1 MDGLTKKEIVT
12 MSKGRPCL
20 LGVSLVLYWIVE
32 VLSHCMVDFHTTPTV
47 GHQMSSSCFF
57 PFLIYLFI
65 NCKMDSPQLVQ
76 SKYDK
81 VQLID
86 QGFLLCRNKSRGN
99 KHYFRCTL
107 NKPTQCKATAIVIG
121 SLEEGQFEVVHHVE
135 KH

>member
-1 MDGLTKKEIVT
+1 

-20 LGVSLVLYWIVE
+20 LGVSLVLYWIVK
-32 VLSHCMVDFHTTPTV
+32 VLNHCMVDFHTTPTV
-47 GHQMSSSCFF
+47 GHQMASSCFF
-57 PFLIYLFI
+57 PFLIYSFI

-86 QGFLLCRNKSRGN
+86 QGLLLCRNKSRGN

-107 NKPTQCKATAIVIG
+107 NKPIQYKATAIVIG
-121 SLEEGQFEVVHHVE
+121 SLKEGQFEVVHHVE
-135 KH
+135 KN